1 MRIDCETIPDPHP
14 PLETSETAVI
24 ASQGTQA
31 CGDELVVTGTSEE
44 TPEDTQDTQA
54 GCHEMVATGVKRK
67 AVEPVASAGLPL
79 VGRTESVE
87 EAGSQGV
94 MNFIARKYF
103 QTVDT
108 TKPEERNE
116 FLRFLTDV
124 RKVLVLDAQSGSLI
138 LTALCRSLEIL
149 DALWYDYCTGHLN
162 DMAQKYLVTKDVLK
176 EFDLTELKLITTIQ
190 REEYIVAREFFLHVS
205 RGLHVMFFFCFVKFS
220 QASFNKFNDHI
231 KYFCS
236 IYLIERWGSRTGGG
250 DAERDDLTT
259 F

>member
-54 GCHEMVATGVKRK
+54 KRHERK

-79 VGRTESVE
+79 AGRTESVE
-87 EAGSQGV
+87 EGGSQGV

-124 RKVLVLDAQSGSLI
+124 RKVLVLDAQPGSLI
-138 LTALCRSLEIL
+138 LTVLCSSLEIL

-162 DMAQKYLVTKDVLK
+162 DMAQKYLVTKEVLK
-176 EFDLTELKLITTIQ
+176 EFGLTELKLTTTIQ
-190 REEYIVAREFFLHVS
+190 GEEYMAARKLFL
-205 RGLHVMFFFCFVKFS
+205 
-220 QASFNKFNDHI
+220 Q
-231 KYFCS
+231 
-236 IYLIERWGSRTGGG
+236 GSGEYT
-250 DAERDDLTT
+250 ENVLESCL
-259 F
+259 

>member
-24 ASQGTQA
+24 AVIASQGTQA
-31 CGDELVVTGTSEE
+31 CGDELVVTGTSEG
-44 TPEDTQDTQA
+44 TSEDTQDTQ
-54 GCHEMVATGVKRK
+54 MVVTGVKRK

-79 VGRTESVE
+79 PGRTESAE
-87 EAGSQGV
+87 EGGSQGV

-190 REEYIVAREFFLHVS
+190 REEYIVAREFFLQSSGEYTENVS
-205 RGLHVMFFFCFVKFS
+205 ESCL
-220 QASFNKFNDHI
+220 
-231 KYFCS
+231 
-236 IYLIERWGSRTGGG
+236 
-250 DAERDDLTT
+250 
-259 F
+259 

>member
-31 CGDELVVTGTSEE
+31 CGDELVVTGTSEG
-44 TPEDTQDTQA
+44 TSEDTQDTQ
-54 GCHEMVATGVKRK
+54 MVVTGVKRK
-67 AVEPVASAGLPL
+67 AVEPVTSAGLPL
-79 VGRTESVE
+79 AGRTESAE
-87 EAGSQGV
+87 EGGSQGV

-190 REEYIVAREFFLHVS
+190 REEYIVAREFFLQSSGEYTENVS
-205 RGLHVMFFFCFVKFS
+205 EGCL
-220 QASFNKFNDHI
+220 
-231 KYFCS
+231 
-236 IYLIERWGSRTGGG
+236 
-250 DAERDDLTT
+250 
-259 F
+259 

>member
-1 MRIDCETIPDPHP
+1 MTSVPSTVKIRVRIDCETIPDPHP
-14 PLETSETAVI
+14 PLQTSETMVI

-31 CGDELVVTGTSEE
+31 CGDDLVVTGTSEG

-54 GCHEMVATGVKRK
+54 GSHEMVVTGVKRK

-79 VGRTESVE
+79 AGRTESVE

-108 TKPEERNE
+108 TKPEELNG
-116 FLRFLTDV
+116 FLQYLTDV

-149 DALWYDYCTGHLN
+149 DVLWNDYCTGYLN
-162 DMAQKYLVTKDVLK
+162 GMAQKYLVTEDVLK
-176 EFDLTELKLITTIQ
+176 EFDLTELKLTTTIQ
-190 REEYIVAREFFLHVS
+190 EEEYIAARTFFLQGSGEHIQSVS
-205 RGLHVMFFFCFVKFS
+205 KSCL
-220 QASFNKFNDHI
+220 
-231 KYFCS
+231 
-236 IYLIERWGSRTGGG
+236 
-250 DAERDDLTT
+250 
-259 F
+259 

>member
-1 MRIDCETIPDPHP
+1 MRVDCETIPDLHP
-14 PLETSETAVI
+14 RFETSETVVI
-24 ASQGTQA
+24 ASQGIRA
-31 CGDELVVTGTSEE
+31 CGDELVVTGTSEG

-54 GCHEMVATGVKRK
+54 GSNEMVVTGVKRK

-79 VGRTESVE
+79 AGRTESVE

-138 LTALCRSLEIL
+138 LTLQCRSLEIL

-162 DMAQKYLVTKDVLK
+162 DMAQKHLVTRDVLK

-190 REEYIVAREFFLHVS
+190 REEYMAAR
-205 RGLHVMFFFCFVKFS
+205 
-220 QASFNKFNDHI
+220 
-231 KYFCS
+231 KYF
-236 IYLIERWGSRTGGG
+236 LQGSG
-250 DAERDDLTT
+250 EHIQSVSESCL
-259 F
+259 

>member
-14 PLETSETAVI
+14 LLETSETAVI

-54 GCHEMVATGVKRK
+54 GCHEMVVTGVKRK

-108 TKPEERNE
+108 TKPEE
-116 FLRFLTDV
+116 
-124 RKVLVLDAQSGSLI
+124 
-138 LTALCRSLEIL
+138 
-149 DALWYDYCTGHLN
+149 
-162 DMAQKYLVTKDVLK
+162 
-176 EFDLTELKLITTIQ
+176 
-190 REEYIVAREFFLHVS
+190 
-205 RGLHVMFFFCFVKFS
+205 
-220 QASFNKFNDHI
+220 
-231 KYFCS
+231 
-236 IYLIERWGSRTGGG
+236 
-250 DAERDDLTT
+250 
-259 F
+259 

>member
-14 PLETSETAVI
+14 RLETSETVVI

-31 CGDELVVTGTSEE
+31 CGDELVVTGTSEG
-44 TPEDTQDTQA
+44 TSEDTQDTQ
-54 GCHEMVATGVKRK
+54 MVVTGVKRK
-67 AVEPVASAGLPL
+67 AVEPVTSAGLPL
-79 VGRTESVE
+79 AGRTESAE
-87 EAGSQGV
+87 EGGSQGV

-108 TKPEERNE
+108 TKPEELNG

-138 LTALCRSLEIL
+138 LTALCSSLEIL

-176 EFDLTELKLITTIQ
+176 EFDLIELKLKTTIQ
-190 REEYIVAREFFLHVS
+190 VEEYMAARDFFLQAPGEHIQS
-205 RGLHVMFFFCFVKFS
+205 FS
-220 QASFNKFNDHI
+220 EG
-231 KYFCS
+231 C
-236 IYLIERWGSRTGGG
+236 L
-250 DAERDDLTT
+250 
-259 F
+259 

>member
-1 MRIDCETIPDPHP
+1 MRIDCETIPDPHAR
-14 PLETSETAVI
+14 LETSETVVI

-54 GCHEMVATGVKRK
+54 KRHERK

-79 VGRTESVE
+79 VGRTESAE
-87 EAGSQGV
+87 EGGSQGV

-190 REEYIVAREFFLHVS
+190 REEYIVAREFFLQSSGEYTENVS
-205 RGLHVMFFFCFVKFS
+205 ESCL
-220 QASFNKFNDHI
+220 
-231 KYFCS
+231 
-236 IYLIERWGSRTGGG
+236 
-250 DAERDDLTT
+250 
-259 F
+259 

>member
-1 MRIDCETIPDPHP
+1 MRIDCETIPDPHAR
-14 PLETSETAVI
+14 LETSETVVI

-31 CGDELVVTGTSEE
+31 CGDELVVTGTSEG
-44 TPEDTQDTQA
+44 TSEDTQDNQ
-54 GCHEMVATGVKRK
+54 MVVTGVKRK

-79 VGRTESVE
+79 AGRTESAE
-87 EAGSQGV
+87 EGGSQGV

-162 DMAQKYLVTKDVLK
+162 DMAQKYLVTKDILK
-176 EFDLTELKLITTIQ
+176 EIDLPGLKLTTTIQ
-190 REEYIVAREFFLHVS
+190 GEEYIVARKLFLQGSGEHVQS
-205 RGLHVMFFFCFVKFS
+205 VSESCF
-220 QASFNKFNDHI
+220 
-231 KYFCS
+231 
-236 IYLIERWGSRTGGG
+236 
-250 DAERDDLTT
+250 
-259 F
+259 